1 VTTGAGDTARGGGR
15 LSRRTLAVVAA
26 IYFVEGFPFG
36 VFRDVWP
43 VYFRTHGVSLE
54 AIGWL
59 SGLALAWSLKFLWS
73 PLLDLGDKRR
83 WITGCLVAMALA
95 LLALAGLDPHAL
107 AIPTWAVLGLF
118 CVASATQDVAID
130 AYTIA
135 LVPRGE
141 EGPANAAR
149 ITAYRVGLIAAGGGL
164 LLLPDRVGWRLT
176 FVAAALLCAGLA
188 AAIGASPRV
197 DPLRA
202 DRPSLSQ
209 AFAGWRLRGGAAGV
223 LAFVLL
229 YRLGDSSMAPMVKPF
244 WVDRGMSLAEIGA
257 VSTSLG
263 ALATVVGAWIGGAWV
278 ARRGIGAAL
287 LPVGVLAMASNLAYA
302 AAAQWPASGRPG
314 LYAASLSESFCGGL
328 AAAAFMAFLM
338 RICEREHAAVQ
349 YACLS
354 ALYAL
359 PGTAAGVLSG
369 HAVSA
374 FGYAATFAMT
384 ALLALPALALVSRA
398 RRWADG

>member
-1 VTTGAGDTARGGGR
+1 

-43 VYFRTHGVSLE
+43 AYFRTHGVSLQ
-54 AIGWL
+54 AIGWI

-83 WITGCLVAMALA
+83 WIMGCLAVMALA
-95 LLALAGLDPHAL
+95 LLALADLDPHRL
-107 AIPTWAVLGLF
+107 AFPIWAVLTLF

-164 LLLPDRVGWRLT
+164 LLLPNRVGWPVT
-176 FVAAALLCAGLA
+176 FVTAGLLCAALAAGLA
-188 AAIGASPRV
+188 AFPRV
-197 DPLRA
+197 DPPRMS
-202 DRPSLSQ
+202 RPSFYE
-209 AFAGWRLRGGAAGV
+209 AFGGWRRRGGAAGV

-229 YRLGDSSMAPMVKPF
+229 YRLGDSSMAPMLKPF
-244 WVDRGMSLAEIGA
+244 WVDRGMSLEEIGT

-263 ALATVVGAWIGGAWV
+263 ALATVVGAWAGGAWV

-287 LPVGVLAMASNLAYA
+287 LPVGVLALASNLGYA
-302 AAAQWPASGRPG
+302 AVAQWPASGRPG
-314 LYAASLSESFCGGL
+314 LYAASLTESFCGGL

-369 HAVSA
+369 YGVAS
-374 FGYAATFAMT
+374 FGYAATFALT
-384 ALLALPALALVSRA
+384 GLLALPALLLVPRA
-398 RRWADG
+398 RRWADA

>member
-1 VTTGAGDTARGGGR
+1 M
-15 LSRRTLAVVAA
+15 SRRTLAVVAA
-26 IYFVEGFPFG
+26 VYFVEGFPFG

-54 AIGWL
+54 AIGWM

-83 WITGCLVAMALA
+83 WIGGCLVAMALA
-95 LLALAGLDPHAL
+95 LLALATLDPHAL
-107 AIPTWAVLGLF
+107 GVPIWAVLAAF
-118 CVASATQDVAID
+118 CLASATQDVAID

-149 ITAYRVGLIAAGGGL
+149 ITAYRIGLIAAGGGL
-164 LLLPDRVGWRLT
+164 LLLPERAGWRLT
-176 FVAAALLCAGLA
+176 FAAAAVLCAALA
-188 AAIGASPRV
+188 VGVRACPRV
-197 DPLRA
+197 DPPRA
-202 DRPSLSQ
+202 ARPSLHQ

-244 WVDRGMSLAEIGA
+244 WVDRGMSLAEIGS
-257 VSTSLG
+257 VSTGLG
-263 ALATVVGAWIGGAWV
+263 ALATVAGAWAGGTWV
-278 ARRGIGAAL
+278 ARRGIGRSL
-287 LPVGVLAMASNLAYA
+287 LPVGVLALASNLGYA
-302 AAAQWPASGRPG
+302 AVAQWPASGRPG
-314 LYAASLSESFCGGL
+314 LYTASLCESFCAGL

-359 PGTAAGVLSG
+359 PGTAAGMLSG
-369 HAVSA
+369 HAVAA
-374 FGYAATFAMT
+374 FGYAATFAAT
-384 ALLALPALALVSRA
+384 GLLALPALALVPRA
-398 RRWADG
+398 RRWADA